1 MPRIQWIYM
10 DFGNLLQYSCL
21 ENRKDRG
28 TWQAKIYGVARV
40 GHDLATRERET
51 DRHIDRHGLLGS
63 YKEGKRRWPMNT
75 CDFNAWIYIYIYI

>member
-1 MPRIQWIYM
+1 M

-40 GHDLATRERET
+40 GHDLATRERQT
-51 DRHIDRHGLLGS
+51 DRQTDTQTDMDFQAVIR
-63 YKEGKRRWPMNT
+63 KEKEDGP
-75 CDFNAWIYIYIYI
+75 